1 MAQIIKH
8 RRGSITSLKDVT
20 ARKGEYVI
28 ATGSIGNLNG
38 PWSFVG
44 DDDLQ
49 GAYKPISKIYEG
61 AAAPTI
67 AAGSYGTV
75 LDGTPFYSTND
86 EALYVLASGGNRKL
100 DFTGNLEGN
109 TVANMTITSLTG
121 SNANVTNITGT
132 TIIGGTGRFTTALTA
147 SHVRV
152 DNDIYTVG
160 DVEVSGDI
168 TGSNLR
174 LTGNADIAGNI
185 TLGGNITVGDS
196 NTDFVSFG
204 AEISSSIVPDVNNS
218 FDIGSDTKAWRNG
231 YFSGSI
237 TVGGEI
243 LLGNGTSYG
252 EDLTIIGNTTL
263 GNDAND
269 QVNITGS
276 FHQQGSMNI
285 TGAVSASAFTGSFV
299 GDGSALTGI
308 VSTLYI
314 TGSDGTSTS
323 NGEVSLKTETIT
335 FAGQAAKGLTTSFND
350 GTNTV
355 QYELAQDIRTGATP
369 TFNQFT
375 LSSQATGTTEAVR
388 ADRSLTVTGTTNQVT
403 VVGGAQNLT
412 GDRTW
417 TVSLPSTVD
426 LGTGSTITS
435 VAANFTNTVSTNI
448 TGGTLTITGGT
459 SVGGDLTVTG
469 NLTLL
474 GSATEVIIS
483 SSTVE
488 LDDNIIRLNAYSP
501 FERYAGFEVIDS
513 GSVGLSASLLWDGA
527 NDYWMF
533 ISSSGQSSKLVG
545 TTAGTEGSEIS
556 LTANIIPKATGPN
569 NIGNSLLGDNGT
581 TLTYNTNK
589 FTVASSDGATLIAGN
604 VTLSATGGADG
615 NSNSSAI
622 MFRNSTNV
630 IGYVSTTETTDVLD
644 GILGY
649 KSSNGGLVFSTVID
663 GGTY

>member
-1 MAQIIKH
+1 
-8 RRGSITSLKDVT
+8 
-20 ARKGEYVI
+20 
-28 ATGSIGNLNG
+28 
-38 PWSFVG
+38 
-44 DDDLQ
+44 
-49 GAYKPISKIYEG
+49 
-61 AAAPTI
+61 
-67 AAGSYGTV
+67 
-75 LDGTPFYSTND
+75 
-86 EALYVLASGGNRKL
+86 
-100 DFTGNLEGN
+100 
-109 TVANMTITSLTG
+109 MTITSLTG

-152 DNDIYTVG
+152 NNDIYTVG

-185 TLGGNITVGDS
+185 TLGGNITVGDA

-569 NIGNSLLGDNGT
+569 NIGNSLLGENGT